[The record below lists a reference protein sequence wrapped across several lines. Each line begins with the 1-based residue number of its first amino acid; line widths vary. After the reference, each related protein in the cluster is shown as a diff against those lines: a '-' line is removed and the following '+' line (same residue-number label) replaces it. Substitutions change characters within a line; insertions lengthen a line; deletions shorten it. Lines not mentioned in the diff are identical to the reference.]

1 MDINQIKTLAGLTLA
16 EASARLDEQ
25 LPAEAYSAVPGGA
38 DLTDIDPNWMRE
50 VLNSIFGICGFGW
63 GYEYDPANMQIGVEQ
78 RKTQNGSRTV
88 STAFLKH
95 LRFWYKVVDAGGQT
109 QTCSVDASGAS
120 ENSSAAYAMKG
131 AITNALGNAAS
142 NIGFQKSV
150 YLGHRSHKTVRS
162 AKPAPAAA
170 PATSSPKG
178 KPASATANPA
188 PAKPVAT
195 SSPKGKPAPASDG
208 DIEDVKP
215 APVPMS
221 AAPDFII
228 EVGQRKGQ
236 KLGEQ
241 PLNVIQWY
249 AEQMAV
255 GSDPA
260 KEALKKASQALV
272 KVRSNGHEAVAA

>member
-1 MDINQIKTLAGLTLA
+1 MDMNQIKTLAGLTLA

-78 RKTQNGSRTV
+78 RKTQSGSRTV

-162 AKPAPAAA
+162 S
-170 PATSSPKG
+170 TSSPKG
-178 KPASATANPA
+178 KPAPVSPA
-188 PAKPVAT
+188 AKPAAT

-215 APVPMS
+215 APVPIF

-260 KEALKKASQALV
+260 KEALKKAAQALV